1 LLKDQT
7 VFHFNLFIFLLTIE
21 ILSFL
26 GKGYHMELTELFR
39 AVKDGKIDVETAEQQ
54 ARGLG
59 FVSYLD
65 IAKLDS
71 HRKCRT
77 GVIEAV
83 LADCKE
89 PDDVVEIARVMVSH
103 SKRALITRVSA
114 KHLKALKAAF
124 ADDKLEWNS
133 RARAAVVHDGT
144 LAPKTGGVVGI
155 ISAGTADIPAA
166 EEARVVAS
174 EMGCETVTVYDVGVA
189 GIHRLVPELQN
200 MKSKNPGAIVVAAG
214 REGTLPTIVSGL
226 VDVPVI
232 GLPVS
237 TGYGAGGKGE
247 AALMSMLQ
255 SCSTLAV
262 VNIDAG
268 FVAGAYAARIANMI
282 ASAGTGCKKEQE
294 ERS

>member
-1 LLKDQT
+1 MD
-7 VFHFNLFIFLLTIE
+7 LTD
-21 ILSFL
+21 IL
-26 GKGYHMELTELFR
+26 R
-39 AVKDGKIDVETAEQQ
+39 AVKDGKMDVETAEQQ

-59 FVSYLD
+59 FVSYMD

-71 HRKCRT
+71 HRKSRT
-77 GVIEAV
+77 GIVEAI

-89 PDDVVEIARVMVSH
+89 PEDVVEIARIMVAE
-103 SKRALITRVSA
+103 SKRALITRVSPR
-114 KHLKALKAAF
+114 HVEVLNQAF
-124 ADDKLEWNS
+124 GPDKLEWNC
-133 RARAAVVHDGT
+133 RARTVIIHDGT
-144 LAPKTGGVVGI
+144 PAPRTGGVVGI
-155 ISAGTADIPAA
+155 VSAGTADIPAA

-174 EMGCETVTVYDVGVA
+174 EMGCETITVYDVGVA
-189 GIHRLVPELQN
+189 GIHRLIPELHKL
-200 MKSKNPGAIVVAAG
+200 KSMMPGAIVVAAG

-237 TGYGAGGKGE
+237 TGYGAGGGGK
-247 AALMSMLQ
+247 AALLSMLQ

-282 ASAGTGCKKEQE
+282 AAAGTHGKNGNEAQE
-294 ERS
+294 G

>member
-1 LLKDQT
+1 MDLTNILKA
-7 VFHFNLFIFLLTIE
+7 IKEGTID
-21 ILSFL
+21 L
-26 GKGYHMELTELFR
+26 
-39 AVKDGKIDVETAEQQ
+39 ETAEKQVCS
-54 ARGLG
+54 LG
-59 FVSYLD
+59 FVSYSN

-71 HRKCRT
+71 HRKSRT
-77 GVIEAV
+77 GVIEAI

-89 PDDVVEIARVMVSH
+89 PEDVVEIARVMAGE
-103 SKRALITRVSA
+103 SKRALITRVSTP
-114 KHLKALKAAF
+114 HLEALMRAF
-124 ADDKLEWNS
+124 GPDKLEWNS
-133 RARAAVVHDGT
+133 RARTVVIHDGT
-144 LAPKTGGVVGI
+144 PAPSTGGVVGV

-174 EMGCETVTVYDVGVA
+174 EMGCETVAVYDVGVA
-189 GIHRLVPELQN
+189 GIHRLIPELH
-200 MKSKNPGAIVVAAG
+200 KLKLRNPGAIVVAAG

-237 TGYGAGGKGE
+237 TGYGAGGGGK
-247 AALMSMLQ
+247 AALLSMLQ

-282 ASAGTGCKKEQE
+282 AAAAGTRGKTEPAEQDE
-294 ERS
+294 EQGEESL

>member
-1 LLKDQT
+1 
-7 VFHFNLFIFLLTIE
+7 
-21 ILSFL
+21 
-26 GKGYHMELTELFR
+26 MELTELFR
-39 AVKDGKIDVETAEQQ
+39 AVKDGKLDVETAEQQ

-59 FVSYLD
+59 FVSYSD
-65 IAKLDS
+65 IAKIDS

-77 GVIEAV
+77 GVVEAV

-89 PDDVVEIARVMVSH
+89 PDDVVEIAKVMISH
-103 SKRALITRVSA
+103 TKRALITRVSE
-114 KHLKALKAAF
+114 KHLEALKAAF
-124 ADDKLEWNS
+124 DDDKLEWNS
-133 RARAAVVHDGT
+133 RARTVVVHDGT
-144 LAPKTGGVVGI
+144 PATKTGGVVGI
-155 ISAGTADIPAA
+155 ISAGTADIPVA
-166 EEARVVAS
+166 EEAKVVAS

-200 MKSKNPGAIVVAAG
+200 MRSKNPGAIVVAAG

-282 ASAGTGCKKEQE
+282 ASARVGCKKEKEQ
-294 ERS
+294 RS

>member
-1 LLKDQT
+1 
-7 VFHFNLFIFLLTIE
+7 
-21 ILSFL
+21 
-26 GKGYHMELTELFR
+26 MELTDILTD
-39 AVKDGKIDVETAEQQ
+39 VKDGNIDQKTAEQLI
-54 ARGLG
+54 RSLG
-59 FVSYLD
+59 FVSYSD
-65 IAKLDS
+65 IAKIDS
-71 HRKCRT
+71 HRKNRT
-77 GVIEAV
+77 GVIEAI

-89 PDDVVEIARVMVSH
+89 PSSVVAIARVMVSQ

-114 KHLKALKAAF
+114 KHLEALKAAF
-124 ADDKLEWNS
+124 TDDELEWNS
-133 RARAAVVHDGT
+133 RARTVVVHDGT
-144 LAPKTGGVVGI
+144 PAPRTGGVVGI

-166 EEARVVAS
+166 EEAKVVAS
-174 EMGCETVTVYDVGVA
+174 EMGCETVAVYDVGVA

-200 MKSKNPGAIVVAAG
+200 LKSKNPGAIVVAAG

-247 AALMSMLQ
+247 AALLSMLQ

-268 FVAGAYAARIANMI
+268 FVAGASAARIANMI
-282 ASAGTGCKKEQE
+282 AAAGTELKIKQE
-294 ERS
+294 